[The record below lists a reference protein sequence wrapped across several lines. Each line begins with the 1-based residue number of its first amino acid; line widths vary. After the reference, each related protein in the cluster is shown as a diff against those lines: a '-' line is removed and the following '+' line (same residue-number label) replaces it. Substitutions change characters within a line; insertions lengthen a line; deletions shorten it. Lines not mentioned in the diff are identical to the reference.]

1 MPKFIDEVLSEIVG
15 VPCGNVK
22 FTLERNS
29 LEFFDCKEYVRG
41 RVQCFL
47 EFTTLEKINP
57 LTNYRFGSLIV
68 RGAESNKC
76 SAVLLS
82 GKETARITQA
92 IADMCV
98 VE

>member
-15 VPCGNVK
+15 VSCGNVK
-22 FTLERNS
+22 FTLERSS
-29 LEFFDCKEYVRG
+29 LEFFDCKEYVHG

-68 RGAESNKC
+68 RSAESNKY